1 MDNQEEELEMP
12 KKKDEA
18 ISVETRPGGYA
29 MISSE
34 RKRRGADKAL
44 FENWQHEA
52 DREQGDNDPN
62 SRPSRG

>member
-1 MDNQEEELEMP
+1 MPEEEDMP

-18 ISVETRPGGYA
+18 ITVKTREGGYA
-29 MISSE
+29 MISSK

-62 SRPSRG
+62 ERISKRK